1 MKEEDNVQI
10 VVYFYIL
17 QNHVYVMENRKWHH
31 KEQSLLQ
38 PYLIIYKLFC
48 GLTSW
53 RFMDRRFTCSG
64 MIAVVETLAN

>member
-17 QNHVYVMENRKWHH
+17 QNHVYVMENIKWHH

-38 PYLIIYKLFC
+38 PYLIIYKL
-48 GLTSW
+48 LK
-53 RFMDRRFTCSG
+53 
-64 MIAVVETLAN
+64 